1 MQASGDTRS
10 PSMLQRAAGGHN
22 QDGVCNGRALEC
34 RDPCFPRDED
44 ANANRF
50 PLGGNRDRR
59 SRGERYAEAVRWFE
73 NTIGKT
79 TRSISM
85 KRIAALLAA
94 GAVVISGSA
103 GAAESYP
110 ARPLRLVV
118 PFAPGGGTDVT
129 ARYVGTKL
137 AERVGQP
144 VIVDNRPAASGV
156 VGADLVA
163 KAAPDGYT
171 LLVVS
176 VTFVIS
182 SALQKGLP
190 YTPADFAPITLL
202 IASPLGLLLHPSVP
216 AANVK
221 ELIAYAKANP
231 GKLNYGSSGAGSIA
245 HLSTE
250 LLDSMAGIRMTHVP
264 YKGVAAYTTAQLQNE
279 IQVGM
284 SNMFSTL
291 PQWKSGRL
299 RLIAHAGAKRM
310 EALPDVPTIAES
322 GVPGYEA
329 IIWYGFMAPG
339 KTPQAIVQK
348 LYREIAGIAQT
359 TEARKLFVSQ
369 GNDVVAN
376 TPEEF
381 AKVIRSEAK
390 KWGDIGRRLGV
401 SLE

>member
-1 MQASGDTRS
+1 
-10 PSMLQRAAGGHN
+10 
-22 QDGVCNGRALEC
+22 
-34 RDPCFPRDED
+34 
-44 ANANRF
+44 
-50 PLGGNRDRR
+50 
-59 SRGERYAEAVRWFE
+59 
-73 NTIGKT
+73 
-79 TRSISM
+79 M

-94 GAVVISGSA
+94 GAFTTAA
-103 GAAESYP
+103 GTAAAQTYP

-171 LLVVS
+171 LVVVS

-182 SALQKGLP
+182 STLQKGLP
-190 YTPADFAPITLL
+190 YEVKDFAPITLL

-216 AANVK
+216 ATNVK

-250 LLDSMAGIRMTHVP
+250 LLDSMAGMRMTHVP

-310 EALPDVPTIAES
+310 EALPEVPTIAES

-339 KTPQAIVQK
+339 RTPQAIVQK
-348 LYREIAGIAQT
+348 LYREISGIAQSA
-359 TEARKLFVSQ
+359 EARRLFVSQ

-376 TPEEF
+376 SPEEF
-381 AKVIRSEAK
+381 ARVIRGEAK